1 MGAPV
6 VKTID
11 DCLDPERAY
20 ELLPGKT
27 RSSTLKRYVT
37 MYKRWRLWLQEAKC
51 VDPPGRPADLV
62 DYLMVLR
69 DEPCARTVPDS
80 LLKAILAGGSGWS
93 FALQEDV
100 WPGQPRIRLSRSS
113 TRGHP

>member
-37 MYKRWRLWLQEAKC
+37 MCKR
-51 VDPPGRPADLV
+51 
-62 DYLMVLR
+62 
-69 DEPCARTVPDS
+69 
-80 LLKAILAGGSGWS
+80 GGYGY
-93 FALQEDV
+93 
-100 WPGQPRIRLSRSS
+100 RRLSVSILPAGQQTWS
-113 TRGHP
+113 TT

>member
-1 MGAPV
+1 MAVSDKDPLKRGASFECRLVKGNAGGTLRYEQWPRSRQIYPGGYGG

-37 MYKRWRLWLQEAKC
+37 MFSWMEKAAGFGGASRYR
-51 VDPPGRPADLV
+51 
-62 DYLMVLR
+62 
-69 DEPCARTVPDS
+69 RTVG
-80 LLKAILAGGSGWS
+80 LGS
-93 FALQEDV
+93 Q
-100 WPGQPRIRLSRSS
+100 R
-113 TRGHP
+113 